1 MISILAVN
9 TLAIFFAYLAKN
21 KNMQFMF
28 GLSLI
33 VLCGFYGIR
42 YDFGN
47 DYWSY
52 YDLYLE
58 SAYGVDAG
66 VVEPGWGLIN
76 YLCQP
81 IGFFGMIF
89 ILTVF
94 EYYSVFKH
102 IRLYVGKEY
111 WWLAVFIFCF
121 TFNFLLLG
129 CSMMRQ
135 FLSMVILL
143 YSIKYISERRII
155 PFLIIVGIA
164 MSIHKTA
171 IIFVPIYL
179 LSLWKPNISKKRW
192 ILSSVIGFI
201 CLMILSKTYLELF
214 QLAAILFNDEKFSRY
229 LLGDEGSYS
238 FTIIFDILW
247 LVLLMYYCPQEK
259 IGKIICLISILS
271 YVFLPF
277 AFVVVMLLRLM
288 LFFSFFFIFTIP
300 TMIQKIEL
308 KPVRYVILFIYMF
321 LLLRRSI
328 VSYNGET
335 YGGYFE
341 YKTIFESLNWL

>member
-1 MISILAVN
+1 MISILVVN
-9 TLAIFFAYLAKN
+9 TLAVLFAYLAKY

-28 GLSLI
+28 GFSLI
-33 VLCGFYGIR
+33 VLCVFYGIR

-52 YDLYLE
+52 YNLFLA
-58 SAYGVDAG
+58 SSYGIDVE
-66 VVEPGWGLIN
+66 VIEPGWGFIN

-89 ILTVF
+89 LLTVF

-102 IRLYVGKEY
+102 IKLYVDREY

-135 FLSMVILL
+135 FLAMVILL
-143 YSIKYISERRII
+143 YTIKYISQRKLI
-155 PFLIIVGIA
+155 PFLIIICIA
-164 MSIHKTA
+164 ISIHKTA
-171 IIFVPIYL
+171 IIFIPMYMF
-179 LSLWKPNISKKRW
+179 SLWLPNINRKYW
-192 ILSSVIGFI
+192 ILSFVVGFI
-201 CLMILSKTYLELF
+201 CLMVLSKTYLELF
-214 QLAAILFNDEKFSRY
+214 QVAAILFDDEKFSRY

-247 LVLLMYYCPQEK
+247 LVLLMYYCPQER

-277 AFVVVMLLRLM
+277 TFVVVMLLRLM
-288 LFFSFFFIFTIP
+288 LFFSFFLIFTMP
-300 TMIQKIEL
+300 NMIQRIEL
-308 KPVRYVILFIYMF
+308 KPVRYIVLSIYMF
-321 LLLRRSI
+321 LLIRRSM

-341 YKTIFESLNWL
+341 YKTIFDSLNWL